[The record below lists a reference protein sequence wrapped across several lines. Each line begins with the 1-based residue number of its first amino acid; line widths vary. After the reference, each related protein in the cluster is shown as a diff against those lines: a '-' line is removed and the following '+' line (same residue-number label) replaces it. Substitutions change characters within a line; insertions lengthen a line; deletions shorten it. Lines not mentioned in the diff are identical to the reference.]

1 MSGAGGAPGAHPRCA
16 GGDPRPGAWR
26 PHLPWRAEP
35 GRAGGGRSGRRRRE
49 EGEGGG
55 GGDEGGGGRQRSGRP
70 GSAAPHGPPGHSSRT
85 APRPA
90 RRPRPR
96 GEAGVSPRRVISSA
110 NCRPGEGQDGGGG
123 RAPPPAGSWA
133 LPGVLSALPPGKP
146 APCWHRAAPARPC
159 HTRAPTCAHTPQPPA
174 LTLVPAWRAAV
185 GAQRGAPRPPQP
197 AGQRDRN
204 AGVGLKPAPAT
215 GFGAGA
221 VPGWGLASP
230 GRAREGT
237 LGVGH

>member
-1 MSGAGGAPGAHPRCA
+1 MGMSGAGGAPGAHPRCA

-123 RAPPPAGSWA
+123 RAPPQPGAGHCPVSSPRSHRENRLRAGTA
-133 LPGVLSALPPGKP
+133 LLQPG
-146 APCWHRAAPARPC
+146 
-159 HTRAPTCAHTPQPPA
+159 
-174 LTLVPAWRAAV
+174 
-185 GAQRGAPRPPQP
+185 
-197 AGQRDRN
+197 
-204 AGVGLKPAPAT
+204 PAT
-215 GFGAGA
+215 PGLLP
-221 VPGWGLASP
+221 VPTPRSRQP
-230 GRAREGT
+230 
-237 LGVGH
+237 